1 MKISGAAFLTLL
13 DKIFGVKLCYLAKS
27 PVPIHVHPSYAVLDL
42 KYEFSAAYVMG
53 PDGYD
58 KSVNESG
65 NRSDRMGVRN
75 KSKLQRSL
83 FHVIEISEIVVHRG
97 L

>member
-53 PDGYD
+53 PDGHD
-58 KSVNESG
+58 TTCQLMRVVIGRIGWEFVTNQSC
-65 NRSDRMGVRN
+65 SDH
-75 KSKLQRSL
+75 S
-83 FHVIEISEIVVHRG
+83 FT
-97 L
+97 